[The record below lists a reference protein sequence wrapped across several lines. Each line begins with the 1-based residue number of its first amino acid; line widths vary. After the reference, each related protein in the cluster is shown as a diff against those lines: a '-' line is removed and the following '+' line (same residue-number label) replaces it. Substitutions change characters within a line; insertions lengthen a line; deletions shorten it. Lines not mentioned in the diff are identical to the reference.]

1 MKKPILFLSFIC
13 ISSFY
18 FSQTSSRSF
27 EVVPNDKII
36 KSPGC
41 TQKPNTLP
49 TPVKNIIKVT
59 DLTGQECNLEFNK
72 FLIIYFDDSSIEK
85 GFIEQ

>member
-18 FSQTSSRSF
+18 FSQTSSKSF
-27 EVVPNDKII
+27 EVVPNDKIL
-36 KSPGC
+36 KSPEC
-41 TQKPNTLP
+41 TQKPITPP

-59 DLTGQECNLEFNK
+59 DLTGQDCDLEFNK
-72 FLIIYFDDSSIEK
+72 FLIIYFDDSTIEK
-85 GFIEQ
+85 VFIKQ

>member
-18 FSQTSSRSF
+18 FSQTSSKSF
-27 EVVPNDKII
+27 EVVPNDKIL
-36 KSPGC
+36 KSPEF
-41 TQKPNTLP
+41 TQKPITPP

-59 DLTGQECNLEFNK
+59 DLTGQDCDLEFNK
-72 FLIIYFDDSSIEK
+72 FLIIYFDDSTIEK
-85 GFIEQ
+85 VFIEQ

>member
-18 FSQTSSRSF
+18 FSQTSFKSF
-27 EVVPNDKII
+27 EVVPNDKIL
-36 KSPGC
+36 KSPEC
-41 TQKPNTLP
+41 TQKPITPP

-59 DLTGQECNLEFNK
+59 DLTGQDCDLEFNK
-72 FLIIYFDDSSIEK
+72 FLIIYFDDSTIEK
-85 GFIEQ
+85 VFIEQ